1 MSATEP
7 ESLPRQSHAPA
18 APEGDGAGAF
28 APAGSGLMF
37 WILIGLAVAGFA
49 PCVLLP
55 VWRDYQA
62 AALVV
67 QREEAVV
74 GQMQAD
80 VEKQRRAVEALR
92 TDPAVAERL
101 AQRELAYRRTGQR
114 QVTVL
119 GVPVSRVE
127 PAPLPPPQPVP
138 PPPTLAGLLARLPR
152 ADYDRIFCEP
162 RTRLVVMLM
171 CGGLAAAALILYG
184 PQSHKPASGGLR
196 ADEGPETSGSDAGAR
211 VL

>member
-1 MSATEP
+1 MPATES
-7 ESLPRQSHAPA
+7 ESTPQQSHAPA
-18 APEGDGAGAF
+18 PPEGGGSDASEPG
-28 APAGSGLMF
+28 GSGLMF
-37 WILIGLAVAGFA
+37 WVLIGLAVAGFA

-67 QREEAVV
+67 QREAAVV

-80 VEKQRRAVEALR
+80 VEKQRRAVGALR

-101 AQRELAYRRTGQR
+101 AQRELSYRRPGQR
-114 QVTVL
+114 QVTVS
-119 GVPVSRVE
+119 GVPVSHVE
-127 PAPLPPPQPVP
+127 PAALPPPQPVP

-184 PQSHKPASGGLR
+184 PRSRKSLPGGLR
-196 ADEGPETSGSDAGAR
+196 VAE
-211 VL
+211 